1 MVANHDLKILI
12 ADNHDIAR
20 KGLAMLVSRQ
30 EGLSVVAEAGT
41 VADALQKIRES
52 VPDVVVMDTLLPD
65 GSGIEACRDIRNEDP
80 NVKVLMLTSYSD
92 QAAVVG
98 SIMGVASGYI
108 LKKAQS
114 QEISDVIRKADIGQP
129 LLDPTIVANAQEHIR
144 HTSENL
150 ITAPLTDQQQKILK
164 LILAGQTNR
173 QITSVINLSNEVI
186 RESVSNILGKLEI
199 YSR

>member
-12 ADNHDIAR
+12 VDNHDIAR

-30 EGLSVVAEAGT
+30 DGLSVVAEAGT
-41 VADALQKIRES
+41 VADALQKVRES
-52 VPDVVVMDTLLPD
+52 VPNVVVMDTLLPD
-65 GSGIEACRDIRNEDP
+65 GSGIEACRDIRYENPDI
-80 NVKVLMLTSYSD
+80 KVLMLTSYGD
-92 QAAVVG
+92 QTAVVA
-98 SIMGVASGYI
+98 SIMAGASGYI
-108 LKKAQS
+108 HKKAQS
-114 QEISDVIRKADIGQP
+114 HEISDAIRKADIDQA